1 MAGTFLAF
9 LADFW
14 LVECLGR
21 KGSPNNQ
28 QTKNIGCQ
36 SLNVYFYR
44 FFPTFL
50 MASTF
55 LAFLA
60 DFWRVEHLG

>member
-21 KGSPNNQ
+21 KGSPNNRP
-28 QTKNIGCQ
+28 TKNIGCQ
-36 SLNVYFYR
+36 SLNVNFYR
-44 FFPTFL
+44 FFPRFL
-50 MASTF
+50 MASTI

-60 DFWRVEHLG
+60 NFWLVECLG